1 METGRIYPTGLQQ
14 AYAATVRPPLHA
26 YPGTTT
32 PRKNGSYSRLSEDYF
47 PSARKRGE
55 AHPPRPEGHRDIGL
69 GMSFIGAFS
78 VEGQRGPAIPDM
90 LPFFHTRPLLIVY
103 SNVKSSFKATI
114 TGQCI

>member
-47 PSARKRGE
+47 PSARRRGE
-55 AHPPRPEGHRDIGL
+55 AHPPRPEGHRDIGPRNVIHM
-69 GMSFIGAFS
+69 GHS
-78 VEGQRGPAIPDM
+78 VWRGSAA
-90 LPFFHTRPLLIVY
+90 PLYLTCYRSLIRDL
-103 SNVKSSFKATI
+103 
-114 TGQCI
+114 C